1 MPVPTAIKRGG
12 STAVSEYEK
21 VQRRLSDRNYDLR
34 KARSPET
41 LAAEGACVAIGAYIG
56 GAGDAMGLPKI
67 GETPGSAAVG
77 VLTLLVGTRTSG
89 KQGRC
94 LVLAGYGMIAPA
106 AYSFGFRGGITLN
119 DAIATARA
127 GS

>member
-41 LAAEGACVAIGAYIG
+41 LAAEGACVA
-56 GAGDAMGLPKI
+56 MGLPKI

-89 KQGRC
+89 KSGRC

-119 DAIATARA
+119 DAIANAKA
-127 GS
+127 GV